1 MNSTEMKCVL
11 QKLRQRREATEAI
24 LISQINPMED
34 VSKAYAYHRGYLE
47 GLGYFL
53 ELIEESKDVSS

>member
-11 QKLRQRREATEAI
+11 QKLKQRREATESI
-24 LISQINPMED
+24 LISQINPMDD
-34 VSKAYAYHRGYLE
+34 VGKAYAYHRGYLE
-47 GLGYFL
+47 GLSYFL